1 MDPLNLITKELA
13 FTAYDVKWVPSSAR
27 ICAVGATGDA
37 TGKIAI
43 FDMDS
48 KVLALT
54 SETETGSPFR
64 CCTFGAADSHTRHL
78 ATGDFNGDLTLWDT
92 QRLDI
97 PIETTKAHDS
107 IIHTIDGVDNSSREL
122 VTGGRDG
129 LVKVWDTRQLQSSVA
144 TIRALPSTEK
154 PSFNPNEVWAVA
166 FGNWEQSSQRVI
178 AIGYDH
184 GVVRLFDLVAGSYIW
199 ETNLGNGVCSLDFS
213 KQDPKKLVASTLA
226 GAFVIQLSDGKTT
239 KLESPVDTTL
249 WATQHA
255 PSTQD
260 EYFAIAAG
268 NGTVSLWDHNNLAK
282 PVGSSTITNHPVTSL
297 DWHPT
302 KKGLFV
308 CSAFDQTVRLG
319 YVKNLL
325 LK

>member
-43 FDMDS
+43 FDVDS

-78 ATGDFNGDLTLWDT
+78 ATGDFNGNLTLWDT

-107 IIHTIDGVDNSSREL
+107 IIHTMDGVNNGAREL
-122 VTGGRDG
+122 VTG
-129 LVKVWDTRQLQSSVA
+129 
-144 TIRALPSTEK
+144 
-154 PSFNPNEVWAVA
+154 VWAVA
-166 FGNWEQSSQRVI
+166 FGNWEQSSQKVI
-178 AIGYDH
+178 AVGYDH
-184 GVVRLFDLVAGSYIW
+184 GVVRLFDLVAGSFIW

-239 KLESPVDTTL
+239 KLKSPVDTTL

-268 NGTVSLWDHNNLAK
+268 DGTISLWDHNNLAK
-282 PVGSSTITNHPVTSL
+282 PLGSSSITNHPVTSL

-308 CSAFDQTVRLG
+308 CSAFDQTLRLG
-319 YVKNLL
+319 CVKNLL